1 MKKLILNLCALLA
14 CCGATASDT
23 WVVNNDGDTIWYD
36 FNDYA
41 LTASVTF
48 KGKTYNSYK
57 NEYSDTIII
66 PENVEYNGSTYKV
79 TSIGASAFYRCFK
92 SEAANEELIGSI
104 AITEEIDTD
113 EIIVSERNF
122 SDRKSAKA
130 RKANGLKSVSIPNSV
145 TTIGNSAFYE
155 CKNLKS
161 VSMPDS
167 VTQIGSNAFRL
178 CSSLTNVTIPKG
190 VTSISSKAF
199 SGCENLTC
207 VSIPEGVTTIGVG
220 SFQNCSSL
228 TKTTLPNSLKEI
240 ASEAFSNC
248 QKLTNV
254 SIPEGVTSIGYGA
267 FYGCLSLNHITIPD
281 GVTEIGKTAFYNCP
295 NLKNVSIPSSVT
307 TIGTMAFCSNI
318 NVAKDNPNY
327 SSEDGVLFDKSK
339 TTLIQ
344 YPLGK
349 RGKYTI
355 PNGVTKIAPT
365 AFIGC
370 FDLTSL
376 TIPSSV
382 TEIETSGNP
391 SFGNINAFEDC
402 SKLYEIYNFSSLNIT
417 PGSKEHGGMALYAK
431 DVHTS
436 KNAASK
442 LKQVGDFTFYVT
454 KDSIELLAYTGNATS
469 VKLPQNFNGKK
480 YQIAAS
486 AFVWNRDMKSVT
498 IPNGVTKI
506 GKLAFAECRGL
517 KNITIPN
524 SVTEIEERAF
534 ANCTALESVAISAS
548 VTKIE
553 TLTFY
558 GCSKL
563 KSVTIPSKVTMVGWG
578 AFRLCDSLKNIT
590 CKNITPPECDD
601 DLFHGLDNSVRLYV
615 PTLSVDKYKKATG
628 WRFISEIN
636 GYK

>member
-1 MKKLILNLCALLA
+1 MLNLCALLA
-14 CCGATASDT
+14 CCGASASDT

-36 FNDYA
+36 FDQKKK
-41 LTASVTF
+41 TASVTF
-48 KGKTYNSYK
+48 KGIDYKKFK
-57 NEYSDTIII
+57 NEYSDTIAI
-66 PENVEYNGSTYKV
+66 PEKVEYNGTEYKV
-79 TSIGASAFYRCFK
+79 TSIGASAFSGCYKKER
-92 SEAANEELIGSI
+92 SEVAAEEVMLIIG
-104 AITEEIDTD
+104 EIVEDDIYD
-113 EIIVSERNF
+113 ESTN
-122 SDRKSAKA
+122 RKNHEDYE
-130 RKANGLKSVSIPNSV
+130 ANGLKYVSIPNSV
-145 TTIGNSAFYE
+145 TKIGDEAFFQ
-155 CKNLKS
+155 CKNLTN
-161 VSMPDS
+161 VLLPDS
-167 VTQIGSNAFRL
+167 IKQIGREAFSL
-178 CSSLTNVTIPKG
+178 CSSLNKVTIPKG
-190 VTSISSKAF
+190 VTSIKYKAF
-199 SGCENLTC
+199 YNCENLK
-207 VSIPEGVTTIGVG
+207 SILMQGGITTIGREA
-220 SFQNCSSL
+220 FENCYNL
-228 TKTTLPNSLKEI
+228 TNITLPNSLTEI

-281 GVTEIGKTAFYNCP
+281 GVTEIGKIAFYNCP

-365 AFIGC
+365 AFIDC

-391 SFGNINAFEDC
+391 SFGNINAFEYC

-417 PGSKEHGGMALYAK
+417 PGSKEHGGVALYAK

-506 GKLAFAECRGL
+506 GKLAFAECRSL

-534 ANCTALESVAISAS
+534 ANCAGLENVTISES

-553 TLTFY
+553 SLTFY

-578 AFRLCDSLKNIT
+578 AFRLCDSLKTVT

-615 PTLSVDKYKKATG
+615 PTLSVDKYKEATG